1 MRYYRCSNRY
11 VLSNTLI
18 KTIKL
23 RKGLKMKLKTNRKL
37 NSVEKQMVQ
46 ELINNGA
53 SLEQISNVMQLDM
66 DIILAEVDKTTLSQ
80 ADNAVSEVANVN
92 NEEEELVQK
101 LQSLQTQIDEAQ
113 QTLQDLQSSVD
124 IEKTLL
130 DNITAETNQHYKT
143 LQSLENHLGALGFRD
158 ISQLQ
163 KLLAKLDSKEFQMNK
178 DLLIEKPSVCLLNK
192 IIKTKIPQYV
202 FNEESCKN
210 FKLKNGIHAG
220 KKLSVVYST
229 EYSYFEHIFKLNLI
243 TVLVMLNLMYTY
255 KTDLS
260 RLSFSPVDNNR

>member
-1 MRYYRCSNRY
+1 
-11 VLSNTLI
+11 
-18 KTIKL
+18 
-23 RKGLKMKLKTNRKL
+23 MKLKTNRKL
-37 NSVEKQMVQ
+37 NSVERQMVQ
-46 ELINNGA
+46 ELISNGV
-53 SLEQISNVMQLDM
+53 SLEQISNIMQLDM
-66 DIILAEVDKTTLSQ
+66 DIILAEADKTTLSQ
-80 ADNAVSEVANVN
+80 AKPDNTVSEVANS
-92 NEEEELVQK
+92 EEEELVQK

-113 QTLQDLQSSVD
+113 QTLQDLQSSVGT
-124 IEKTLL
+124 EKTLL
-130 DNITAETNQHYKT
+130 DNITDKTNEHYKT

-158 ISQLQ
+158 TSQLQ
-163 KLLAKLDSKEFQMNK
+163 KLLVKLDSKDFQMNK

-192 IIKTKIPQYV
+192 IIKTKLPQYV

-229 EYSYFEHIFKLNLI
+229 EYSYFEHIFKQNLI
-243 TVLVMLNLMYTY
+243 TVLVMLNLMYIY

>member
-1 MRYYRCSNRY
+1 
-11 VLSNTLI
+11 
-18 KTIKL
+18 
-23 RKGLKMKLKTNRKL
+23 MKLKTNRKL
-37 NSVEKQMVQ
+37 NSVEKQMIQ

-66 DIILAEVDKTTLSQ
+66 DIILAEADKTTLSQ
-80 ADNAVSEVANVN
+80 AEPDNTVSEVAN
-92 NEEEELVQK
+92 NEEELSQK
-101 LQSLQTQIDEAQ
+101 LQSIQTQIDEAQ
-113 QTLQDLQSSVD
+113 QTLQDLQSSVGT
-124 IEKTLL
+124 EKTLL
-130 DNITAETNQHYKT
+130 DNLTNKTNEHYKT
-143 LQSLENHLGALGFRD
+143 LQGLENHLGALGFRD

-163 KLLAKLDSKEFQMNK
+163 KLLVKLDSKEFQMNK

-210 FKLKNGIHAG
+210 FKLKNGMHAG

-229 EYSYFEHIFKLNLI
+229 EYSYFEHIFKQNLI

>member
-1 MRYYRCSNRY
+1 
-11 VLSNTLI
+11 
-18 KTIKL
+18 
-23 RKGLKMKLKTNRKL
+23 MKLKTNRKL

-46 ELINNGA
+46 ELISNGA

-66 DIILAEVDKTTLSQ
+66 DIILAEVDKKTLP
-80 ADNAVSEVANVN
+80 DNKVSEVANS
-92 NEEEELVQK
+92 EEEELVQK

-113 QTLQDLQSSVD
+113 QTLQDLRSSVD

-192 IIKTKIPQYV
+192 IIKTKLPQYV

-210 FKLKNGIHAG
+210 FKLKNGMHAG

-229 EYSYFEHIFKLNLI
+229 EYSYFEHIFKQNLI

>member
-1 MRYYRCSNRY
+1 
-11 VLSNTLI
+11 
-18 KTIKL
+18 
-23 RKGLKMKLKTNRKL
+23 MKLKTNRKL
-37 NSVEKQMVQ
+37 NSVEKQMIQ
-46 ELINNGA
+46 ELISNGA

-66 DIILAEVDKTTLSQ
+66 DIILAEVDKKTVEP
-80 ADNAVSEVANVN
+80 DNTVSEVANVN
-92 NEEEELVQK
+92 SEEEELTQK

-113 QTLQDLQSSVD
+113 QTLQDLQSSVS

-130 DNITAETNQHYKT
+130 DNITAQTNQHYKN

-210 FKLKNGIHAG
+210 FKLKNGMHAG

-229 EYSYFEHIFKLNLI
+229 EYSYFEHIFKQNLI

>member
-1 MRYYRCSNRY
+1 
-11 VLSNTLI
+11 
-18 KTIKL
+18 
-23 RKGLKMKLKTNRKL
+23 MKLKTNRKL

-46 ELINNGA
+46 ELISNGA

-66 DIILAEVDKTTLSQ
+66 DIILAEVDKKTLP
-80 ADNAVSEVANVN
+80 DNTVSEVANVN
-92 NEEEELVQK
+92 SEEEELTQK

-113 QTLQDLQSSVD
+113 QTLQDLQSSVG

-130 DNITAETNQHYKT
+130 DKITAETNQHYKT

-192 IIKTKIPQYV
+192 IIKTKLPQYV

-210 FKLKNGIHAG
+210 FKLKNGMHAG
-220 KKLSVVYST
+220 KKLSVVYNT
-229 EYSYFEHIFKLNLI
+229 EYSYFEHIFKQNLI

>member
-1 MRYYRCSNRY
+1 MYYYRCSSRY

-18 KTIKL
+18 ETIKL

-46 ELINNGA
+46 ELISNGA

-66 DIILAEVDKTTLSQ
+66 DIILAEVDKKTLP
-80 ADNAVSEVANVN
+80 DNTVSEVANVN
-92 NEEEELVQK
+92 NEEEKLVQK

-113 QTLQDLQSSVD
+113 QTLHDLQSSVD
-124 IEKTLL
+124 VEKTLL
-130 DNITAETNQHYKT
+130 DNLTNKTNEHYKT
-143 LQSLENHLGALGFRD
+143 LQGLENHLGALGFRD

-163 KLLAKLDSKEFQMNK
+163 KLLVKLDSKEFQMNK

-229 EYSYFEHIFKLNLI
+229 EYSYFEHIFKQNLI

>member
-1 MRYYRCSNRY
+1 
-11 VLSNTLI
+11 
-18 KTIKL
+18 
-23 RKGLKMKLKTNRKL
+23 MKLKTNRKL

-46 ELINNGA
+46 ELISNGA
-53 SLEQISNVMQLDM
+53 SLEQISNVMQLDI
-66 DIILAEVDKTTLSQ
+66 DIILAEVDKKTLP
-80 ADNAVSEVANVN
+80 DNTVSEVANVN
-92 NEEEELVQK
+92 SEEEELTQK

-113 QTLQDLQSSVD
+113 QTLQDLQSSVG

-130 DNITAETNQHYKT
+130 DKITAETNQHYKT

-192 IIKTKIPQYV
+192 IIKTKLPQYV

-210 FKLKNGIHAG
+210 FKLKNGMHAG

-229 EYSYFEHIFKLNLI
+229 EYSYFEHIFKQNLI

>member
-1 MRYYRCSNRY
+1 
-11 VLSNTLI
+11 
-18 KTIKL
+18 
-23 RKGLKMKLKTNRKL
+23 MKLKTNRKL

-46 ELINNGA
+46 ELISNGA

-66 DIILAEVDKTTLSQ
+66 DIILAEVDKKTLP
-80 ADNAVSEVANVN
+80 DNTVSEVANVN
-92 NEEEELVQK
+92 SEEEELVQK

-192 IIKTKIPQYV
+192 IIKTKLPQYV

-210 FKLKNGIHAG
+210 FKLKNGMHAG

-229 EYSYFEHIFKLNLI
+229 EYSYFEHIFKQNLI

>member
-1 MRYYRCSNRY
+1 
-11 VLSNTLI
+11 
-18 KTIKL
+18 
-23 RKGLKMKLKTNRKL
+23 
-37 NSVEKQMVQ
+37 
-46 ELINNGA
+46 
-53 SLEQISNVMQLDM
+53 
-66 DIILAEVDKTTLSQ
+66 
-80 ADNAVSEVANVN
+80 
-92 NEEEELVQK
+92 
-101 LQSLQTQIDEAQ
+101 
-113 QTLQDLQSSVD
+113 
-124 IEKTLL
+124 
-130 DNITAETNQHYKT
+130 
-143 LQSLENHLGALGFRD
+143 
-158 ISQLQ
+158 
-163 KLLAKLDSKEFQMNK
+163 MNK

>member
-1 MRYYRCSNRY
+1 
-11 VLSNTLI
+11 
-18 KTIKL
+18 
-23 RKGLKMKLKTNRKL
+23 MKLKTNRKL

-46 ELINNGA
+46 ELISNGA

-66 DIILAEVDKTTLSQ
+66 DIILAEVDKKTLT
-80 ADNAVSEVANVN
+80 DNTVSEVANVN
-92 NEEEELVQK
+92 NKEEELTQK
-101 LQSLQTQIDEAQ
+101 LQELQTKIDEAH
-113 QTLQDLQSSVD
+113 QTLQDLQSSVG

-130 DNITAETNQHYKT
+130 DKITNETNQHYKT

-192 IIKTKIPQYV
+192 IIKTKLPQYV

-210 FKLKNGIHAG
+210 FKLKNGMHAG
-220 KKLSVVYST
+220 KKLSVIYST
-229 EYSYFEHIFKLNLI
+229 EYSYFEHIFKQNLI

>member
-1 MRYYRCSNRY
+1 
-11 VLSNTLI
+11 
-18 KTIKL
+18 
-23 RKGLKMKLKTNRKL
+23 MKLKTNRKL

-46 ELINNGA
+46 ELISNGA

-66 DIILAEVDKTTLSQ
+66 DIILAEVDKKTLT
-80 ADNAVSEVANVN
+80 DNTVSEVANVN
-92 NEEEELVQK
+92 NKEEELTQK
-101 LQSLQTQIDEAQ
+101 LQELQTKIDEAH
-113 QTLQDLQSSVD
+113 QTLQDLQSSVG

-130 DNITAETNQHYKT
+130 DKITNETNQHYKT

-192 IIKTKIPQYV
+192 IIKTKLPQYV

-210 FKLKNGIHAG
+210 FKLKNGMHAG

-229 EYSYFEHIFKLNLI
+229 EYSYFEHIFKQNLI

>member
-1 MRYYRCSNRY
+1 
-11 VLSNTLI
+11 
-18 KTIKL
+18 
-23 RKGLKMKLKTNRKL
+23 MKLKTNRKL

-46 ELINNGA
+46 ELISNGA

-66 DIILAEVDKTTLSQ
+66 DIILAEVDKKTLP
-80 ADNAVSEVANVN
+80 DNTVSEVVNANS
-92 NEEEELVQK
+92 EEEELTQK

-113 QTLQDLQSSVD
+113 QTLQDLQSSVG

-130 DNITAETNQHYKT
+130 DKITAETNQHYKT

-192 IIKTKIPQYV
+192 IIKTKLPQYV

-210 FKLKNGIHAG
+210 FKLKNGMHAG

-229 EYSYFEHIFKLNLI
+229 EYSYFEHIFKQNLI

>member
-1 MRYYRCSNRY
+1 
-11 VLSNTLI
+11 
-18 KTIKL
+18 
-23 RKGLKMKLKTNRKL
+23 MKLKTNRKL

-46 ELINNGA
+46 ELISNGA

-66 DIILAEVDKTTLSQ
+66 DIILAEVDKKTLPDTTVTEVV
-80 ADNAVSEVANVN
+80 NANS
-92 NEEEELVQK
+92 EEEELTQK

-113 QTLQDLQSSVD
+113 QTLQDLQSSVG

-192 IIKTKIPQYV
+192 IIKTKLPQYV

-210 FKLKNGIHAG
+210 FKLKNGMHAG

-229 EYSYFEHIFKLNLI
+229 EYSYFEHIFKQNLI

>member
-1 MRYYRCSNRY
+1 
-11 VLSNTLI
+11 
-18 KTIKL
+18 
-23 RKGLKMKLKTNRKL
+23 MKLKTNRKL
-37 NSVEKQMVQ
+37 NSVEKQMIQ
-46 ELINNGA
+46 ELISNGE

-66 DIILAEVDKTTLSQ
+66 DIILAEVDKKTLP
-80 ADNAVSEVANVN
+80 DNTVSEVANAN
-92 NEEEELVQK
+92 SEEEELTQK

-113 QTLQDLQSSVD
+113 QTLQDLQSSVG

-130 DNITAETNQHYKT
+130 DNLTAQTNQHYKN

-192 IIKTKIPQYV
+192 IIKTKLPQYV

-210 FKLKNGIHAG
+210 FKLKNGMHAG

-229 EYSYFEHIFKLNLI
+229 EYSYFEHIFKQNLI

>member
-1 MRYYRCSNRY
+1 
-11 VLSNTLI
+11 
-18 KTIKL
+18 
-23 RKGLKMKLKTNRKL
+23 MKLKTNRKL

-46 ELINNGA
+46 ELISNGA

-66 DIILAEVDKTTLSQ
+66 DIILAEVDKKTLP
-80 ADNAVSEVANVN
+80 DNTVSEVANVN
-92 NEEEELVQK
+92 SEEEELVQK

-113 QTLQDLQSSVD
+113 QTLQDLQSSID

-192 IIKTKIPQYV
+192 IIKTKLPQYV

-210 FKLKNGIHAG
+210 FKLKNGMHAG

-229 EYSYFEHIFKLNLI
+229 EYSYFEHIFKQNLI

>member
-1 MRYYRCSNRY
+1 
-11 VLSNTLI
+11 
-18 KTIKL
+18 
-23 RKGLKMKLKTNRKL
+23 MKLKTNRKL

-46 ELINNGA
+46 ELISNGA

-66 DIILAEVDKTTLSQ
+66 DIILAEADKTTLSQ
-80 ADNAVSEVANVN
+80 AEPDITVSEVANS
-92 NEEEELVQK
+92 EEEELVQK

-124 IEKTLL
+124 TEKTLL
-130 DNITAETNQHYKT
+130 DNITDKTNEHYRT

-163 KLLAKLDSKEFQMNK
+163 KLLVKLDSKEFQMNK

>member
-1 MRYYRCSNRY
+1 
-11 VLSNTLI
+11 
-18 KTIKL
+18 
-23 RKGLKMKLKTNRKL
+23 MKLKTNRKL

-46 ELINNGA
+46 ELISNGA

-66 DIILAEVDKTTLSQ
+66 DIILVEVDKKTLP
-80 ADNAVSEVANVN
+80 DNTVSEVANAN
-92 NEEEELVQK
+92 SEEEELTQK

-113 QTLQDLQSSVD
+113 QTLQDLQSSVG

-130 DNITAETNQHYKT
+130 DNLTAQTNQHYKN

-178 DLLIEKPSVCLLNK
+178 DLLIDNPSVCLLNK
-192 IIKTKIPQYV
+192 IIKTKLPQYV

-210 FKLKNGIHAG
+210 FKLKNGMHAG

-229 EYSYFEHIFKLNLI
+229 EYSYFEHIFKQNLI

>member
-1 MRYYRCSNRY
+1 
-11 VLSNTLI
+11 
-18 KTIKL
+18 
-23 RKGLKMKLKTNRKL
+23 MKLKTNRKL
-37 NSVEKQMVQ
+37 NSVEKQMIQ
-46 ELINNGA
+46 ELISNGE

-66 DIILAEVDKTTLSQ
+66 DIILAEVDKKTLP
-80 ADNAVSEVANVN
+80 DNTVSEVANVN
-92 NEEEELVQK
+92 SEEEELTQK
-101 LQSLQTQIDEAQ
+101 LQSLQIQIEEAQ
-113 QTLQDLQSSVD
+113 QTLQDLQSSVG

-130 DNITAETNQHYKT
+130 DKITAETNQHYKT

-192 IIKTKIPQYV
+192 IIKTKLPQYV

-210 FKLKNGIHAG
+210 FKLKNGMHAG

-229 EYSYFEHIFKLNLI
+229 EYSYFEHIFKQNLI

>member
-1 MRYYRCSNRY
+1 
-11 VLSNTLI
+11 
-18 KTIKL
+18 
-23 RKGLKMKLKTNRKL
+23 MKLKTNRKL

-46 ELINNGA
+46 ELISNGA

-66 DIILAEVDKTTLSQ
+66 DIILAEADKTTLSQ
-80 ADNAVSEVANVN
+80 AKPDNTVSEVANS
-92 NEEEELVQK
+92 EEEELVQK

-113 QTLQDLQSSVD
+113 QTLQDLRSSVD

-192 IIKTKIPQYV
+192 IIKTKLPQYV

-210 FKLKNGIHAG
+210 FKLKNGMHAG

-229 EYSYFEHIFKLNLI
+229 EYSYFEHIFKQNLI

>member
-1 MRYYRCSNRY
+1 
-11 VLSNTLI
+11 
-18 KTIKL
+18 
-23 RKGLKMKLKTNRKL
+23 MKLKTNRKL
-37 NSVEKQMVQ
+37 NSVEKHMVQ
-46 ELINNGA
+46 ELISNGA

-66 DIILAEVDKTTLSQ
+66 DIILAEVDKKTLPDTT
-80 ADNAVSEVANVN
+80 VTEVANVN
-92 NEEEELVQK
+92 SEEELTQK

-113 QTLQDLQSSVD
+113 QTLQDLQSSVG

-130 DNITAETNQHYKT
+130 DKITAETNQHYKT

-192 IIKTKIPQYV
+192 IIKTKLPQYV

-210 FKLKNGIHAG
+210 FKLKNGMHAG

-229 EYSYFEHIFKLNLI
+229 EYSYFEHIFKQNLI

>member
-1 MRYYRCSNRY
+1 
-11 VLSNTLI
+11 
-18 KTIKL
+18 
-23 RKGLKMKLKTNRKL
+23 MKLKTNRKL

-46 ELINNGA
+46 ELISNGA

-66 DIILAEVDKTTLSQ
+66 DIILAEVDKKTLP
-80 ADNAVSEVANVN
+80 DNKVSEVANVN
-92 NEEEELVQK
+92 SEEEELVQK

-130 DNITAETNQHYKT
+130 DNLTNKTNEHYKT
-143 LQSLENHLGALGFRD
+143 LQGLENHLGALGFRD

-192 IIKTKIPQYV
+192 IIKTKLPQYV

-210 FKLKNGIHAG
+210 FKLKNGMHAG

-229 EYSYFEHIFKLNLI
+229 EYSYFEHIFKQNLI

>member
-1 MRYYRCSNRY
+1 
-11 VLSNTLI
+11 
-18 KTIKL
+18 
-23 RKGLKMKLKTNRKL
+23 MKLKTNRKL

-46 ELINNGA
+46 ELVSNGA

-66 DIILAEVDKTTLSQ
+66 DIILAEIDKTTLSQ
-80 ADNAVSEVANVN
+80 AEPDSTVSEVANVN
-92 NEEEELVQK
+92 NEEEKLVQK

-113 QTLQDLQSSVD
+113 QTLQDLTN
-124 IEKTLL
+124 KT
-130 DNITAETNQHYKT
+130 NEHYKT

-163 KLLAKLDSKEFQMNK
+163 KLLVKLDSKEFQMNK

-192 IIKTKIPQYV
+192 IIKTKIPHYV

-210 FKLKNGIHAG
+210 FKLKNGMHAG

-229 EYSYFEHIFKLNLI
+229 EYSYFEHIFKQNLI

>member
-1 MRYYRCSNRY
+1 
-11 VLSNTLI
+11 
-18 KTIKL
+18 
-23 RKGLKMKLKTNRKL
+23 MKLKTNRKL

-46 ELINNGA
+46 ELISNGA

-66 DIILAEVDKTTLSQ
+66 DIILAEVDKKTLP
-80 ADNAVSEVANVN
+80 DNTVSEVANVN
-92 NEEEELVQK
+92 SEEEELTQK

-113 QTLQDLQSSVD
+113 QTLQDLQSSVG

-130 DNITAETNQHYKT
+130 DKITAETNQHYKT

-192 IIKTKIPQYV
+192 IIKTKLPQYV

-210 FKLKNGIHAG
+210 FKLKNGMHAG

-229 EYSYFEHIFKLNLI
+229 EYSYFEHIFKQNLI
-243 TVLVMLNLMYTY
+243 TVLVMLNLMYIY

-260 RLSFSPVDNNR
+260 RLSFSPVDNNK

>member
-1 MRYYRCSNRY
+1 MCYYRCSSRY

-18 KTIKL
+18 ETIKL

-37 NSVEKQMVQ
+37 NSVEKQMIQ
-46 ELINNGA
+46 ELISNGE

-66 DIILAEVDKTTLSQ
+66 DIILAEVDKKTLP
-80 ADNAVSEVANVN
+80 DNTVSEVANVN
-92 NEEEELVQK
+92 SEEEELTQK

-192 IIKTKIPQYV
+192 IIKTKLPQYV

-210 FKLKNGIHAG
+210 FKLKNGMHAG

-229 EYSYFEHIFKLNLI
+229 EYSYFEHIFKQNLI

>member
-1 MRYYRCSNRY
+1 
-11 VLSNTLI
+11 
-18 KTIKL
+18 
-23 RKGLKMKLKTNRKL
+23 MKLKTNRKL

-46 ELINNGA
+46 ELISNGV

-66 DIILAEVDKTTLSQ
+66 DIILVEADKTTLSQ
-80 ADNAVSEVANVN
+80 AEPDNTVSEVANS
-92 NEEEELVQK
+92 EEEELVQK

-113 QTLQDLQSSVD
+113 QTLQDFQSSVD

-130 DNITAETNQHYKT
+130 DNLTNKTNEYYKT
-143 LQSLENHLGALGFRD
+143 LQSLEDHLGALGFRD

-163 KLLAKLDSKEFQMNK
+163 KLLVKLDSKEFQMNK

-210 FKLKNGIHAG
+210 FKLKNGMHAG

-229 EYSYFEHIFKLNLI
+229 EYSYFEHIFKQNLV

-260 RLSFSPVDNNR
+260 RLSFSPVDNNNR

>member
-1 MRYYRCSNRY
+1 
-11 VLSNTLI
+11 
-18 KTIKL
+18 
-23 RKGLKMKLKTNRKL
+23 MKLKTNRKL

-46 ELINNGA
+46 ELISNGA

-66 DIILAEVDKTTLSQ
+66 DIILAEVDKKTLP
-80 ADNAVSEVANVN
+80 DNTVSEVANVN
-92 NEEEELVQK
+92 SEEEELTQK

-113 QTLQDLQSSVD
+113 QTLQDLQSSVGT
-124 IEKTLL
+124 EKTLL
-130 DNITAETNQHYKT
+130 DKITAETNQHYKT

-192 IIKTKIPQYV
+192 IIKTKLPQYV

-210 FKLKNGIHAG
+210 FKLKNGMHAG

-229 EYSYFEHIFKLNLI
+229 EYSYFEHIFKQNLI

>member
-1 MRYYRCSNRY
+1 
-11 VLSNTLI
+11 
-18 KTIKL
+18 
-23 RKGLKMKLKTNRKL
+23 MKLKTNRKL

-46 ELINNGA
+46 ELISNGA

-66 DIILAEVDKTTLSQ
+66 DIILAEVDKTTLP
-80 ADNAVSEVANVN
+80 DNTVSEVANVN

-192 IIKTKIPQYV
+192 IIKTKLPQYV

-210 FKLKNGIHAG
+210 FKLKNGMHAG

>member
-1 MRYYRCSNRY
+1 
-11 VLSNTLI
+11 
-18 KTIKL
+18 
-23 RKGLKMKLKTNRKL
+23 MKLKTNRKL

-46 ELINNGA
+46 ELISNGA

-66 DIILAEVDKTTLSQ
+66 DIILAEVDKKTLP
-80 ADNAVSEVANVN
+80 DNTISEVANS
-92 NEEEELVQK
+92 EEEELVQK

-130 DNITAETNQHYKT
+130 DNLTNKTNEHYKT

-163 KLLAKLDSKEFQMNK
+163 KLLVKLDSKEFQMNK

-192 IIKTKIPQYV
+192 IIKTKLPQYV

-210 FKLKNGIHAG
+210 FKLKNGMHAG

-229 EYSYFEHIFKLNLI
+229 EYSYFEHIFKQNLI
-243 TVLVMLNLMYTY
+243 TVLVMLNLMYIY

>member
-1 MRYYRCSNRY
+1 
-11 VLSNTLI
+11 
-18 KTIKL
+18 
-23 RKGLKMKLKTNRKL
+23 MKLKTNRKL

-46 ELINNGA
+46 ELISNGA

-66 DIILAEVDKTTLSQ
+66 DIILAEVDKKTLPDTTVTEVV
-80 ADNAVSEVANVN
+80 NANS
-92 NEEEELVQK
+92 EEEELTQK

-113 QTLQDLQSSVD
+113 QTLQDLQSSVG

-130 DNITAETNQHYKT
+130 DKITAETNQHYKT

-192 IIKTKIPQYV
+192 IIKTKLPQYV

-210 FKLKNGIHAG
+210 FKLKNGMHAG

-229 EYSYFEHIFKLNLI
+229 EYSYFEHIFKQNLI

>member
-1 MRYYRCSNRY
+1 
-11 VLSNTLI
+11 
-18 KTIKL
+18 
-23 RKGLKMKLKTNRKL
+23 MKLKTNRKL

-46 ELINNGA
+46 ELISNGA

-66 DIILAEVDKTTLSQ
+66 DIILAEVDKKTLP
-80 ADNAVSEVANVN
+80 DNTVSEVANVN
-92 NEEEELVQK
+92 SEEELVQK

-113 QTLQDLQSSVD
+113 QTLQDLQSSIG

-210 FKLKNGIHAG
+210 FKLKNGMHAG

-229 EYSYFEHIFKLNLI
+229 EYSYFEHIFKQNLI

>member
-1 MRYYRCSNRY
+1 MCYYRCSSRY

-18 KTIKL
+18 ETIKL

-37 NSVEKQMVQ
+37 NSVEKQMIQ
-46 ELINNGA
+46 ELISNGA

-66 DIILAEVDKTTLSQ
+66 DIILAEVDKKTLP
-80 ADNAVSEVANVN
+80 DNTVSEVANVN
-92 NEEEELVQK
+92 SEEEELTQK

-113 QTLQDLQSSVD
+113 QTLQDLQSSVG

-130 DNITAETNQHYKT
+130 DKITAETNQHYRT

-192 IIKTKIPQYV
+192 IIQTKLPQYV

-210 FKLKNGIHAG
+210 FKLKNGMHAG

-229 EYSYFEHIFKLNLI
+229 EYSYFEHILKQNLI

>member
-1 MRYYRCSNRY
+1 
-11 VLSNTLI
+11 
-18 KTIKL
+18 
-23 RKGLKMKLKTNRKL
+23 MKLKTNRKL

-46 ELINNGA
+46 ELISNGA

-66 DIILAEVDKTTLSQ
+66 DIILAEVDKKTLP
-80 ADNAVSEVANVN
+80 DNTVSDVANVN
-92 NEEEELVQK
+92 SEEEELTQK

-192 IIKTKIPQYV
+192 IIKTKLPQYV

-210 FKLKNGIHAG
+210 FKLKNGMHAG

-229 EYSYFEHIFKLNLI
+229 EYSYFEHIFKQNLI

>member
-1 MRYYRCSNRY
+1 
-11 VLSNTLI
+11 
-18 KTIKL
+18 
-23 RKGLKMKLKTNRKL
+23 MKLKTNRKL

-46 ELINNGA
+46 ELISNGA

-66 DIILAEVDKTTLSQ
+66 DIILAEVDKKTLP
-80 ADNAVSEVANVN
+80 DNTVSEVANVN
-92 NEEEELVQK
+92 SEEELVQK

-113 QTLQDLQSSVD
+113 QTLQDLQSSIG

-163 KLLAKLDSKEFQMNK
+163 KLLVKLDSKEFQMNK

-192 IIKTKIPQYV
+192 IIKTKLPQYV

-210 FKLKNGIHAG
+210 FKLKNGMHAG

-229 EYSYFEHIFKLNLI
+229 EYSYFEHIFKQNLI